1 MRGCI
6 EFEEAIALHAAGGLD
21 GPERE
26 ALLAHLADCAGC
38 AAELQ
43 ATRELLGEF
52 SADTP
57 ALPAEREAAFAAR
70 VREAAE
76 RAGHRA
82 VTPLRPRRWSVP
94 ARMVAAAGAL
104 AAAAALVVSFR
115 APDGDGRIAAEKT
128 LGAEE
133 ALASEL
139 AAAGDEA
146 LDLLPEDDLG
156 LDALSDDELLA
167 VERLLAANGG

>member
-6 EFEEAIALHAAGGLD
+6 EFEEAIVLHAAGGLD

-26 ALLAHLADCAGC
+26 ALLGHLDGCPGC
-38 AAELQ
+38 AEELA
-43 ATRELLGEF
+43 ATRKLLGELA
-52 SADTP
+52 ADAP
-57 ALPAEREAAFAAR
+57 ALPPEREAAFAAR

-76 RAGHRA
+76 REGRRV
-82 VTPLRPRRWSVP
+82 VTPLRSRRWSVP
-94 ARMVAAAGAL
+94 ARLVAAGAL
-104 AAAAALVVSFR
+104 AAAAALVLSVR
-115 APDGDGRIAAEKT
+115 APDGDGRLAAEEP

-146 LDLLPEDDLG
+146 LDLLPEDDLD
-156 LDALSDDELLA
+156 LDALGDDELLA
-167 VERLLAANGG
+167 MERLLAAYGG